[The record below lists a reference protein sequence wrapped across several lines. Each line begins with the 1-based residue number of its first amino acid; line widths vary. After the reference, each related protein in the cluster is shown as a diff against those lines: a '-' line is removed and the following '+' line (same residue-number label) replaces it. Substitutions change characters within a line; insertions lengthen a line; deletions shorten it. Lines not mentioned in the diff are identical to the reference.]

1 MPKNY
6 TTISGDVWDLIAS
19 KTLGNE
25 MYTNKLIESNLKY
38 RDVVI
43 FPAGVVLQI
52 PEIKTP
58 AASGLPPWKR
68 GTDE

>member
-1 MPKNY
+1 MPKTY

-19 KTLGNE
+19 KTFGNE

-38 RDVVI
+38 KDVVI